1 MGMGNYACGAF
12 VISYDELKKICKREI
27 EVIESHK
34 YFPEFGWEGIAKWL
48 AWDDNDDIKD
58 VIFDCVE
65 SEDTFECERVA
76 NDTIIWLVEQ
86 IDYLKSSFNR
96 ETGLKLY
103 FDTYDEDGGSRYDEP
118 NDHEG
123 CIFCV
128 DGMITLT
135 PAGEKYKNI
144 IREHRWTQFG

>member
-1 MGMGNYACGAF
+1 MGMGSYACGAF

-27 EVIESHK
+27 EVIESNK
-34 YFPEFGWEGIAKWL
+34 YFPEFGWSGIAKWL
-48 AWDDNDDIKD
+48 TWDDDDDIKD
-58 VIFDCVE
+58 MIFDCVE

-96 ETGLKLY
+96 QTGLTLY
-103 FDTYDEDGGSRYDEP
+103 FDAYDEDAGGRYDQPE
-118 NDHEG
+118 DYDG

-128 DGMITLT
+128 DGMVTLT

-144 IREHRWTQFG
+144 ISERKWTQFG